1 MNCYECSIQGEAVAA
16 VAVCKHC
23 GVGMCLQHF
32 VMANDYRVGGTTPGC
47 RHYLPTKPKGGPR
60 KRVPEGVGASNGHHR
75 RGRLSAAAA
84 ET

>member
-1 MNCYECSIQGEAVAA
+1 MNCYECAVQGEAVVA

-32 VMANDYRVGGTTPGC
+32 LMANGYRIGGTTYGC
-47 RHYLPTKPKGGPR
+47 RHYLPTKPKGGTR
-60 KRVPEGVGASNGHHR
+60 KRVPERVGASSGHHWR
-75 RGRLSAAAA
+75 PRLRAAAA